1 MMPNKYSVLFV
12 CQANRFR
19 SPLAEKIFLQQLSET
34 DQLVQW
40 QVSSAGTWTS
50 NGLPVTKEALPIAK
64 QWGLDL
70 VAHKS
75 RCIDECLVSE
85 YQLIIVMEHGQKEA
99 LLTEFPYLAGK
110 VVILSEAAGK
120 PAFDVPDPYAKDE
133 NPEIIA
139 NEIKALIRLAHQ
151 WIVAYCLKAVSRP

>member
-1 MMPNKYSVLFV
+1 MPNKYSVLFV

-34 DQLVQW
+34 DQPDQW

-50 NGLPVTKEALPIAK
+50 NGLPATKEALFYAK
-64 QWGLDL
+64 QWGFDL

-75 RCIDECLVSE
+75 RCIDERVASE
-85 YQLIIVMEHGQKEA
+85 CQLIIVMELGQKEA

-110 VVILSEAAGK
+110 VFILSEAAGK
-120 PAFDVPDPYAKDE
+120 PAYDIPDPYAKDE
-133 NPEIIA
+133 YPEIIA
-139 NEIKALIRLAHQ
+139 NEIKALIQLAHQ
-151 WIVAYCLKAVSRP
+151 WIIGYCRNAVSPS